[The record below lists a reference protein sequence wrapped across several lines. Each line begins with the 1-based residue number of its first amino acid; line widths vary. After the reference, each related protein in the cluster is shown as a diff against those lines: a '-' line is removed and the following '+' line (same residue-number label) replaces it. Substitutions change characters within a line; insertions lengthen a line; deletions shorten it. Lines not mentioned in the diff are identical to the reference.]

1 VDGVHPAGKLRGLTE
16 LVDEYGEFLAGD
28 LQEYYGVDLRD
39 LFRDDERRLTPLYLL
54 SLVRGLPMESRFNA
68 ERRGGQAFRGWDA
81 GRYIDVATVNAVR
94 ALQWTYVAAHAK
106 NKPKAPEPFPI
117 PDKTVRRRDKGPGS
131 FAFIAAQKIAAARR
145 SKADG
150 C

>member
-1 VDGVHPAGKLRGLTE
+1 MDGVDPAGKLRGLTE

-28 LQEYYGVDLRD
+28 LREYYGVDLRD
-39 LFRDDERRLTPLYLL
+39 LFRDNNRLTPLYLL
-54 SLVRGLPMESRFNA
+54 SLIRGLPMESRFNA
-68 ERRGGQAFRGWDA
+68 ERRGGQQFRGWDA

-94 ALQWTYVAAHAK
+94 ALQWTYVAAHSK

-145 SKADG
+145 KADG
-150 C
+150 